1 MFYLLCLTLC
11 LAVMFLVLAVTSV
24 LSIPLARFL
33 ERKLERVSART
44 AANVLLVFRLL
55 PFSLAIA
62 VSVGLALPSFMEFE
76 PPSTK
81 EGVNWPLIVLAGL
94 GCGVLGMMA
103 ARALRIWRTTTFIQR
118 QWLKLSHRVTGI
130 APGVPL
136 HQIDSETSLLAVTGI
151 FKARVYISRTVAD
164 ALTEEE
170 LSAALSHELAHVRS
184 YDNLKQVL
192 MKIMA
197 PPEWFRGLQSAGE
210 AWTRASEVAADE
222 RALAQ
227 GASALELSSALI
239 KVGRLSRAGNTAN
252 NAGNNIPGSLAASHL
267 VPCGCSSATLTR
279 AAHLRDLLEN
289 ETVMP
294 PFQDSG
300 RRKVLTAVA
309 LIVAAYIGCLA
320 TLLPVVHEA
329 LEFLVR

>member
-11 LAVMFLVLAVTSV
+11 LAVMFLILAVTSV

-130 APGVPL
+130 APGVP
-136 HQIDSETSLLAVTGI
+136 
-151 FKARVYISRTVAD
+151 
-164 ALTEEE
+164 
-170 LSAALSHELAHVRS
+170 
-184 YDNLKQVL
+184 
-192 MKIMA
+192 
-197 PPEWFRGLQSAGE
+197 
-210 AWTRASEVAADE
+210 
-222 RALAQ
+222 
-227 GASALELSSALI
+227 
-239 KVGRLSRAGNTAN
+239 
-252 NAGNNIPGSLAASHL
+252 
-267 VPCGCSSATLTR
+267 
-279 AAHLRDLLEN
+279 
-289 ETVMP
+289 
-294 PFQDSG
+294 
-300 RRKVLTAVA
+300 
-309 LIVAAYIGCLA
+309 
-320 TLLPVVHEA
+320 
-329 LEFLVR
+329 

>member
-1 MFYLLCLTLC
+1 
-11 LAVMFLVLAVTSV
+11 MFLVLAVTSV

-44 AANVLLVFRLL
+44 AANVLLIFRLL

-81 EGVNWPLIVLAGL
+81 EGVNWPLIVLAAL
-94 GCGVLGMMA
+94 GCGVLAMMA
-103 ARALRIWRTTTFIQR
+103 ARALRIWRTTTFMQR
-118 QWLKLSHRVTGI
+118 QWLKRSHPVHGV
-130 APGVPL
+130 AAGVPL

-151 FKARVYISRTVAD
+151 FKPRVYISRTVAD

-239 KVGRLSRAGNTAN
+239 KVGRLSRAGKT
-252 NAGNNIPGSLAASHL
+252 GNNMPGSLAASHL

-294 PFQDSG
+294 PFQDSS